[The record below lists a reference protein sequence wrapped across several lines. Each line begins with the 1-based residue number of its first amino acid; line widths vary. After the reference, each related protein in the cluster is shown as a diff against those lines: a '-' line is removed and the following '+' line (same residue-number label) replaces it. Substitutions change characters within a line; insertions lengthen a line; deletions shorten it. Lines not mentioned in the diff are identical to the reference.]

1 MTSETQS
8 ITKPDFPWND
18 NELVDS
24 VYNNKKNYKIIKTK
38 AKTGKIIVFF
48 SSNAIYY
55 PNDEETFTKRIIEE
69 DYYDWTN
76 ISKHKL
82 IRKNFEKIV
91 FVRDVYKQWYVKGIN
106 KDINDIN
113 SLIGLVKSITKGYK
127 VTTVGSS
134 AGGYIA
140 SLVGCQIGAERIIN
154 NSGQYNLDK
163 CDNLG
168 PFIEKYSN
176 DENKSKYYD
185 IVPYIKENSSRI
197 YYFYPSSC
205 EYDIIQSSLTE
216 GLHINYF
223 AMDSTKHGEAIR
235 PVCYPYVITLNKE
248 KLNRLCSRSRADIV
262 KEKYLYKMVVPIN
275 IKCFLNIKKKLKR
288 ILSVVK
294 KNKT

>member
-1 MTSETQS
+1 MTSENQS

-24 VYNNKKNYKIIKTK
+24 VYNNDKNYKIIETK

-106 KDINDIN
+106 KDINDID
-113 SLIGLVKSITKGYK
+113 SLIELIKTITKGYK

-140 SLVGCQIGAERIIN
+140 SLVGCQISAERIVN

-163 CDNLG
+163 CDNPG
-168 PFIEKYSN
+168 PFIKKYSS
-176 DENKSKYYD
+176 DENRRKYYN
-185 IVPYIKENSSRI
+185 IVPFIKGYSSRI
-197 YYFYPSSC
+197 YYFYPSGC
-205 EYDIIQSSLTE
+205 ENDIIQSSLTE
-216 GLHINYF
+216 GLNIKYF
-223 AMDSTKHGEAIR
+223 AMDSNKHGEAIR
-235 PVCYPYVITLNKE
+235 PVCYPYIITMNEDKM
-248 KLNRLCSRSRADIV
+248 NTLCSSNVRDIV
-262 KEKYLYKMVVPIN
+262 KEDYLYYRIVPVLVRN
-275 IKCFLNIKKKLKR
+275 YLYVKKL
-288 ILSVVK
+288 I
-294 KNKT
+294 KNIVNKAIR

>member
-1 MTSETQS
+1 MTSETQN
-8 ITKPDFPWND
+8 ITKPDFPWN
-18 NELVDS
+18 NSKLIDS
-24 VYNNKKNYKIIKTK
+24 VYNNNKNYKIIETK

-69 DYYDWTN
+69 NYYDWTH

-106 KDINDIN
+106 KDINDID
-113 SLIGLVKSITKGYK
+113 SLVEFVKSITKGYK

-163 CDNLG
+163 CDNPG

-197 YYFYPSSC
+197 YYFFPSGC
-205 EYDIIQSSLTE
+205 ENDIIQSSLTE
-216 GLHINYF
+216 GLNINYF
-223 AMDSTKHGEAIR
+223 VMDSIKHGEAIR
-235 PVCYPYVITLNKE
+235 PVCYPYIVTMNNV
-248 KLNRLCSRSRADIV
+248 KLNGLCSSNRVDIV
-262 KEKYLYKMVVPIN
+262 KENYLYKKVVPIN
-275 IKCFLNIKKKLKR
+275 VRCLLSIKKILKNL
-288 ILSVVK
+288 LSVVK
-294 KNKT
+294 

>member
-8 ITKPDFPWND
+8 TIKPDFPWND
-18 NELVDS
+18 SKLVDS
-24 VYNNKKNYKIIKTK
+24 VYNNDKNYKIIETK

-82 IRKNFEKIV
+82 IQKNFEKIV

-106 KDINDIN
+106 KNINDIDC
-113 SLIGLVKSITKGYK
+113 LIELIKLITKGYK

-163 CDNLG
+163 CDNPG

-176 DENKSKYYD
+176 DENKIKYYD
-185 IVPYIKENSSRI
+185 IVPYIKKNSSRI
-197 YYFYPSSC
+197 YYFYPSAC
-205 EYDIIQSSLTE
+205 EYDIIQSSLTD
-216 GLHINYF
+216 GLTMNYF

-235 PVCYPYVITLNKE
+235 PVCYPYIITLKKE
-248 KLNRLCSRSRADIV
+248 KLGRLCSDNREDIV
-262 KEKYLYKMVVPIN
+262 KENNLYKKVVPIN
-275 IKCFLNIKKKLKR
+275 VRCILSIKKLLKNVAIFFR
-288 ILSVVK
+288 RP
-294 KNKT
+294 